1 MVGDAAVILDERKE
15 VFERITTEAIQGGHR
30 LHADAGNFQR
40 AARLSEALEIME
52 RWPTDVLFIHNTDC
66 DENKLAAALKAMPQH
81 KLPKRVVIFGA
92 NPNLSTRTGMLLELT
107 FSGQIDVSIIQG
119 DI

>member
-1 MVGDAAVILDERKE
+1 MVGDAAVILDERRE
-15 VFERITTEAIQGGHR
+15 VFERITTEAVQGSHR

-40 AARLSEALEIME
+40 AKNLNEAIDIME
-52 RWPTDVLFIHNTDC
+52 RWTTDVLFVHNMDC

-81 KLPKRVVIFGA
+81 KLPKRVVVFGS
-92 NPNLSTRTGMLLELT
+92 NPNLSARIGMLIELT
-107 FSGQIDVSIIQG
+107 FSGLINVGTIPG